1 MGKVIV
7 QLSMSLDGF
16 IAGPNDNPENSLG
29 DGGEY
34 LFRWYSSGDTD
45 FKWPSGTMMSK
56 VPAISAEYLREMV
69 PAIGALV
76 TGRRTFDI
84 AHGWGGRHPLD
95 VPVVVL
101 THTFPLEWI
110 GKGSVFTFVSDGVE
124 SAIARAK
131 EIAGNKNV
139 AVSAASIVQQCLK
152 SGLLDEIHI
161 DLAPV
166 LLGGGIR
173 LFDHLGIQPVELDC
187 TRVIAASGITHLT
200 FRVLK

>member
-16 IAGPNDNPENSLG
+16 IAGPNDNTENSLG

-34 LFRWYSSGDTD
+34 LFKWYSSGDTD

-56 VPAISAEYLREMV
+56 VPTISAEYLREMV

-101 THTFPLEWI
+101 THTFPQEWI
-110 GKGSVFTFVSDGVE
+110 GKESVFTFVSDGVE
-124 SAIARAK
+124 SAVARAK

-139 AVSAASIVQQCLK
+139 AVSAASIAQQCLMA
-152 SGLLDEIHI
+152 GLLDEIHI

-173 LFDHLGIQPVELDC
+173 LFDHLGTKPIELER
-187 TRVIAASGITHLT
+187 TRVIAAPGITHLT